1 MYNFPGDNFPKVRLG
16 CNGGP
21 CTAARMV
28 QTLGGRAPRL
38 DQAGGRALRL
48 GQTWEIAT
56 WEIVHFGSCH
66 LGKILWESTITSE
79 FSVRHL
85 AAKLSA
91 PKVRHCTQRRVLFIL
106 QLKGTASGTPF
117 IHVDTLTIVTCKL
130 VLRTRGKLDVSQGR
144 FTNILTRVRGN
155 STKYI
160 FKGTVYQKL
169 KKVWTNLKSR
179 ILELFFITNQLS
191 LQNYL
196 KHLLKDVIY
205 NTQDLKFRLN

>member
-1 MYNFPGDNFPKVRLG
+1 M
-16 CNGGP
+16 
-21 CTAARMV
+21 
-28 QTLGGRAPRL
+28 
-38 DQAGGRALRL
+38 GGRALRL
-48 GQTWEIAT
+48 GWSRLQGAERRGQKRLGAERCGWDRLGKLPLGKLHILEVATWEIA
-56 WEIVHFGSCH
+56 HFGSCH
-66 LGKILWESTITSE
+66 LGKILWESTIASE

-85 AAKLSA
+85 AAKLST

-144 FTNILTRVRGN
+144 FINMLTRVRAN

-169 KKVWTNLKSR
+169 KKVWKNLESR
-179 ILELFFITNQLS
+179 IFRTFFL
-191 LQNYL
+191 
-196 KHLLKDVIY
+196 
-205 NTQDLKFRLN
+205 